1 MEPWSW
7 FHLGGDRL
15 AGSLAFELDCA
26 LREVADAQRS
36 GDFES
41 MIEVVAVV
49 ATINKIRLLIEH
61 SRESWL
67 VHAARR
73 ARESR

>member
-1 MEPWSW
+1 MITQSHPAVRY
-7 FHLGGDRL
+7 DRL

-41 MIEVVAVV
+41 MIETVAFVAVP
-49 ATINKIRLLIEH
+49 A
-61 SRESWL
+61 S
-67 VHAARR
+67 
-73 ARESR
+73 